1 MTQLTTELKP
11 APRSNKPPAPSD
23 RMTGQVVFGLLVV
36 VLMFGGIAGWTIGTS
51 IEGAVVAPGMVAVES
66 NRKTVQHLEGGIV
79 GEIYVQE
86 GDYAQA
92 GQLLMRLDDTLTQ
105 ANLSIVV
112 NQQNDFL
119 AQRARLTAE
128 LTGRESIVYPTQLLD
143 RSAES
148 EVAEMIVAQDQLFTA
163 RREARAAE
171 AASVQQRIAA
181 FSEQIK
187 GLKQQGSAV
196 TKELKLS
203 RDELEVLEGLLRKE
217 LVPVTRVL
225 ELRRS
230 LARLEGQRAG
240 GRAQIASLKAQIH
253 EAEAQ
258 IARADKDFREQVSRD
273 LTTVQAQLY
282 TVTEQRA
289 AAEDRLERGA
299 IRAPQAGRILDL
311 RVHTR
316 GGVITAGD
324 PIMNIIPSEDELVLM
339 AQIPPADVDRVSTGL
354 DATIRL
360 TAFNQD
366 TTPEITGKVQTISAD
381 SVYDEVK
388 QTSFFRTQISIS
400 KAELSKIGGLQL
412 VPGMP
417 AEILIKTGE
426 RQVISY
432 LIKPLLDSFA
442 RTFRDE

>member
-1 MTQLTTELKP
+1 MTQLTRELKA
-11 APRSNKPPAPSD
+11 APRATKSPAPSD
-23 RMTGQVVFGLLVV
+23 RMTGQVVFGLVVV

-105 ANLSIVV
+105 ANLAIVV

-128 LTGRESIVYPTQLLD
+128 LTGKESIVYPAQLLE

-171 AASVQQRIAA
+171 AVSVQQRIAA

-196 TKELKLS
+196 SKELKLS

-282 TVTEQRA
+282 TLIEQRA
-289 AAEDRLERGA
+289 AAEDRLERGE

-311 RVHTR
+311 RVHTK

-324 PIMNIIPSEDELVLM
+324 PIMNIIPSDDELVLM
-339 AQIPPADVDRVSTGL
+339 AQVPPADVDRVSMGL

-432 LIKPLLDSFA
+432 LMKPLLDSFA

>member
-11 APRSNKPPAPSD
+11 AQRMEKRTAPSD
-23 RMTGQVVFGLLVV
+23 RMTGQIIFGLLVV
-36 VLMFGGIAGWTIGTS
+36 GLMFGGIAGWAISTK
-51 IEGAVVAPGMVAVES
+51 IEGAVVASGMVAVES

-79 GEIYVQE
+79 GEIFVQE
-86 GDYAQA
+86 GEYAQA
-92 GQLLMRLDDTLTQ
+92 GQLLMRLDDTRTQ
-105 ANLSIVV
+105 ANLAIVV

-128 LTGRESIVYPTQLLD
+128 LTGKASIAYPPRLLA
-143 RSAES
+143 SAGET
-148 EVAEMIVAQDQLFTA
+148 EVDEMIVAQDRLFTA
-163 RREARAAE
+163 RGEARVAE

-187 GLKQQGSAV
+187 GLKQQGVAV
-196 TKELKLS
+196 KKELNLS
-203 RDELEVLEGLLRKE
+203 RDELVVLERLRQKE
-217 LVPVTRVL
+217 LVPVTRVM
-225 ELRRS
+225 ELQRS
-230 LARLEGQRAG
+230 IARLEGQRAG

-282 TVTEQRA
+282 TLIEQRA
-289 AAEDRLERGA
+289 AAEDRLERGE

-311 RVHTR
+311 RVHTK
-316 GGVITAGD
+316 GGVIIAGD

-339 AQIPPADVDRVSTGL
+339 AQVPPADVDRVSTGL

-366 TTPEITGKVQTISAD
+366 TTPEIIGRVQTISAD
-381 SVYDEVK
+381 SVFDEAK
-388 QTSFFRTQISIS
+388 QTSFYRTQISIS
-400 KAELSKIGGLQL
+400 KSELSKIGGLQL

>member
-1 MTQLTTELKP
+1 MTQLTTELKS
-11 APRSNKPPAPSD
+11 APRVKNSPAPSD
-23 RMTGQVVFGLLVV
+23 RMTGQVLFGLAVV
-36 VLMFGGIAGWTIGTS
+36 VLMFGGIAGWTIGTR

-86 GDYAQA
+86 GDYAEA

-105 ANLSIVV
+105 ANLAIVV
-112 NQQNDFL
+112 NQQSDFL

-128 LTGRESIVYPTQLLD
+128 LTGKESVAYPARLLEQG
-143 RSAES
+143 AES
-148 EVAEMIVAQDQLFTA
+148 AVAEMILAQDQLFTA

-171 AASVQQRIAA
+171 AASVRQRIAA
-181 FSEQIK
+181 FGEQIK
-187 GLKQQGSAV
+187 GLKQQGGAV
-196 TKELKLS
+196 SRELKLS
-203 RDELEVLEGLLRKE
+203 REELQVLEGLLRKE
-217 LVPVTRVL
+217 LVPITRVL

-258 IARADKDFREQVSRD
+258 IARADKEFREEVSND

-282 TVTEQRA
+282 TLTEQRA
-289 AAEDRLERGA
+289 AAEDRLERGE
-299 IRAPQAGRILDL
+299 IRAPQAGRVLDL
-311 RVHTR
+311 RVHTK

-339 AQIPPADVDRVSTGL
+339 AQVPPADVDRVSTGL

-366 TTPEITGKVQTISAD
+366 MTPEITGKVQTVSAD
-381 SVYDEVK
+381 SVYDEV
-388 QTSFFRTQISIS
+388 QQASFFRTQISIS

-432 LIKPLLDSFA
+432 LMKPLLDSFA